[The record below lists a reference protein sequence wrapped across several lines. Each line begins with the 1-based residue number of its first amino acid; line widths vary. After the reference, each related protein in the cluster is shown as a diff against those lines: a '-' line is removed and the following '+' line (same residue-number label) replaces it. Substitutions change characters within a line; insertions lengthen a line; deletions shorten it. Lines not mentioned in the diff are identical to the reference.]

1 MNIRRL
7 LLAALTAFV
16 AAPSVALAQ
25 QAAPQAS
32 PVLQAAAPQA
42 AAPQAAAPQAAAP
55 QAAAPAVPVAPKAVL
70 ASPVAQPAAP
80 APAPAPLPVA
90 HSPAPVAVAAPVP
103 APVAAPVAVAPT
115 PALAPAPAEVQAA
128 PPSQLG
134 TPLATRPT
142 KALTLAPEE
151 EGTPAVYKLLVAVL
165 ILAGAAVWMKTKWKV
180 RTPALRRRIDVLG
193 RTSLGVR
200 SELLVV
206 EVEGTRLL
214 VGTTPSSIQTLAI
227 LDSPPAIAPAGPE
240 EMDDPEP
247 LRPSDRNLEEDEE
260 PRGSESPLLEVADR
274 ARALLGSVRPSTKS
288 PTATSS
294 KRPAAAPSH
303 GAKIPRVAGQA
314 KGLLLALEPNEDRDT
329 RERRASAGGPARTRD
344 V

>member
-1 MNIRRL
+1 MNTRRL
-7 LLAALTAFV
+7 LLAALMCFL
-16 AAPSVALAQ
+16 AAPSMALAQ

-32 PVLQAAAPQA
+32 PVPQA
-42 AAPQAAAPQAAAP
+42 AAPQAAAPQ
-55 QAAAPAVPVAPKAVL
+55 PAPVAPKPAV
-70 ASPVAQPAAP
+70 ASPVAQPAAA
-80 APAPAPLPVA
+80 APAPAPVPIA
-90 HSPAPVAVAAPVP
+90 HSPVPTPV
-103 APVAAPVAVAPT
+103 PVAAPVAPVPVVPAAAIAAAPVAPVAVAPS
-115 PALAPAPAEVQAA
+115 PASAPGDVQAA
-128 PPSQLG
+128 PPSQAG

-142 KALTLAPEE
+142 KALSLAPED
-151 EGTPAVYKLLVAVL
+151 EGTPAVYKLLVAVV
-165 ILAGAAVWMKTKWKV
+165 ILAGAAVWLKSKWKV
-180 RTPALRRRIDVLG
+180 RTPAFRRRIDVLS

-240 EMDDPEP
+240 DMDDAEP
-247 LRPSDRNLEEDEE
+247 VRPSDRNLAEDEDS
-260 PRGSESPLLEVADR
+260 RGAESPLFEVADR
-274 ARALLGSVRPSTKS
+274 ARALLGSVRPSTKA
-288 PTATSS
+288 PAATSS

-314 KGLLLALEPNEDRDT
+314 KGLLLALEPSEDRDT